1 MKQEDLDIL
10 NEALQE
16 ASCLISNEIE
26 CVIYDDLY
34 SEYDNVLDKIDCAL
48 RIVEKYRPIQ

>member
-26 CVIYDDLY
+26 CVIYDDHY